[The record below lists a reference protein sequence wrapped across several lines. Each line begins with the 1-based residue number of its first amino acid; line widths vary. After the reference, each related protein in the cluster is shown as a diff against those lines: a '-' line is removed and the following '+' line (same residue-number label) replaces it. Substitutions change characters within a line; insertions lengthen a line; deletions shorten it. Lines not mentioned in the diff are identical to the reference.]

1 MAKDLVNSTPKNLK
15 LKKSSGPIEQFSIGR
30 IFIHVILLL
39 WASTTIFPL
48 IWVLNNSFKE
58 RNTILLDSF
67 SLVKEPV
74 WTNYITAFTRMNIGR
89 AYINSLIISGTVV
102 VGVMLFGGLASYIL
116 SRYNFKGK
124 LAVHSLVMAALL
136 FPAFATIVPV
146 FTMLNKVGLTNT
158 HIGVILPQ
166 IAGNLAFAITIMVG
180 FMSTIPLEL
189 EEAAV
194 VEGCGPWKIFS
205 RIIVPISKP
214 SFATVAIFTFLWSYN
229 DLFLQKII
237 IRKKEIRPICALLDT
252 IRSQYGTDYGLMC
265 ASVILVVVPVLIV
278 YLFLQKYI
286 IKGLTAGAVK
296 G

>member
-1 MAKDLVNSTPKNLK
+1 MAKDLATTKAKDLK
-15 LKKSSGPIEQFSIGR
+15 LKKSSGPIEQFSIGKVFVH
-30 IFIHVILLL
+30 IILLL

-48 IWVLNNSFKE
+48 FWVFNNSFKLKS
-58 RNTILLDSF
+58 TILTDSF

-74 WTNYITAFTRMNIGR
+74 LTNYVTAFTRMNIGT
-89 AYINSLIISGTVV
+89 AYMNSLIISGTVV
-102 VGVMLFGGLASYIL
+102 IGVMIFGGLASYVL
-116 SRYNFKGK
+116 ARYEFKGK
-124 LAVHSLVMAALL
+124 LIIQSMVMAALL

-146 FTMLNKVGLTNT
+146 FTILFNVGLTNT
-158 HIGVILPQ
+158 RTGVILPQ

-180 FMSTIPLEL
+180 FMSTIPMEL

-194 VEGCGPWKIFS
+194 VEGCGAWQIFW
-205 RIIVPISKP
+205 RIVVPISKP

-229 DLFLQKII
+229 DLFMQKVI
-237 IRKKEIRPICALLDT
+237 IRKTQVRPICALLDT

>member
-1 MAKDLVNSTPKNLK
+1 MAKDLATTKAKDLK
-15 LKKSSGPIEQFSIGR
+15 LKKSSGPIEQFSMGKVFVHI
-30 IFIHVILLL
+30 ILLL

-48 IWVLNNSFKE
+48 FWVLNNSFKLK
-58 RNTILLDSF
+58 NTILIDSF

-74 WTNYITAFTRMNIGR
+74 LTNYATAFTRMGIGV

-102 VGVMLFGGLASYIL
+102 IGVMIFGGLASYIL
-116 SRYNFKGK
+116 ARYEFKGK
-124 LAVHSLVMAALL
+124 AIIHSMVLAALL

-146 FTMLNKVGLTNT
+146 FTMLYNVGLVNT
-158 HIGVILPQ
+158 RTGVILPQ

-180 FMSTIPLEL
+180 FMSTIPMEL

-194 VEGCGPWKIFS
+194 VEGCGAWQIFW
-205 RIIVPISKP
+205 RIVVPIAKP

-229 DLFLQKII
+229 DLFMQKII
-237 IRKKEIRPICALLDT
+237 IRKTEVRPICALLDT
-252 IRSQYGTDYGLMC
+252 IKSQYGTDYGLLC

-286 IKGLTAGAVK
+286 IKGLTAGAIK

>member
-1 MAKDLVNSTPKNLK
+1 MAKDLATVKAKDLK
-15 LKKSSGPIEQFSIGR
+15 LKKSSGPIEQFSIGKV
-30 IFIHVILLL
+30 FIHIILLL

-48 IWVLNNSFKE
+48 VWVLNNSFKLKG
-58 RNTILLDSF
+58 TILIDSF

-74 WTNYITAFTRMNIGR
+74 ITNYITAFERMNIGR
-89 AYINSLIISGTVV
+89 AYMNSLIISGTVV

-116 SRYNFKGK
+116 ARYNFKGK
-124 LAVHSLVMAALL
+124 LVIHSMVMAALL

-146 FTMLNKVGLTNT
+146 FTMLYNAGLTNT
-158 HIGVILPQ
+158 HLGVILPQ

-180 FMSTIPLEL
+180 FMSTIPMEL

-194 VEGCGPWKIFS
+194 VEGCGAWQIFWKIV
-205 RIIVPISKP
+205 VPISKP

-229 DLFLQKII
+229 DLFMQKVI
-237 IRKKEIRPICALLDT
+237 IRKTQVRPICALLDT

>member
-1 MAKDLVNSTPKNLK
+1 MTKDLANSTPKSLR
-15 LKKSSGPIEQFSIGR
+15 LKKSSGPIEKFSISKV
-30 IFIHVILLL
+30 FIHIILLL

-48 IWVLNNSFKE
+48 LWVLNNSFKE
-58 RNTILLDSF
+58 RSTILIDSF
-67 SLVKEPV
+67 SIVSEPV

-89 AYINSLIISGTVV
+89 AYINSLIISGSVV
-102 VGVMLFGGLASYIL
+102 VAVMFIGGLASYIL
-116 SRYNFKGK
+116 ARYEFKGK
-124 LAVHSLVMAALL
+124 LIVHSLVMAALL

-146 FTMLNKVGLTNT
+146 FTILLKAGLNNT
-158 HIGVILPQ
+158 HLGVILPQ
-166 IAGNLAFAITIMVG
+166 IAGNLAFAITVMVG
-180 FMSTIPLEL
+180 FMASIPLEL

-194 VEGCGPWKIFS
+194 VEGCSAWQIFLKIV
-205 RIIVPISKP
+205 VPISKP

-229 DLFLQKII
+229 DLFMQKII
-237 IRKKEIRPICALLDT
+237 IRKTQLRPICALLDT

>member
-1 MAKDLVNSTPKNLK
+1 MARDLANSMPKNLK
-15 LKKSSGPIEQFSIGR
+15 LKKSSGPIEQFSIGKV
-30 IFIHVILLL
+30 FIHIILMI

-48 IWVLNNSFKE
+48 LWVLNNSFKE
-58 RNTILLDSF
+58 RSTILIDSF
-67 SLVKEPV
+67 SIVSEPV
-74 WTNYITAFTRMNIGR
+74 WTNYMTAFTRMNIGR

-102 VGVMLFGGLASYIL
+102 LGVMLFGGLASYIL
-116 SRYNFKGK
+116 ARYDFKGK
-124 LAVHSLVMAALL
+124 IVIHSLVMAALL

-146 FTMLNKVGLTNT
+146 FTMLNAAGLTNT
-158 HIGVILPQ
+158 HLGVILPQ
-166 IAGNLAFAITIMVG
+166 VAGNLAFAITIMVG

-194 VEGCGPWKIFS
+194 VEGCNAWQIFW
-205 RIIVPISKP
+205 RIVVPISKP

-237 IRKKEIRPICALLDT
+237 IRKTQTRPICALLDT

>member
-1 MAKDLVNSTPKNLK
+1 MAKDLATTKAKDLK
-15 LKKSSGPIEQFSIGR
+15 LKKSSGPIEQFSIGKVFVH
-30 IFIHVILLL
+30 IMLLL

-48 IWVLNNSFKE
+48 FWVFNNSFKLKS
-58 RNTILLDSF
+58 TILTDSF

-74 WTNYITAFTRMNIGR
+74 LTNYVTAFTRMNIGT
-89 AYINSLIISGTVV
+89 AYMNSLIISGTVV
-102 VGVMLFGGLASYIL
+102 IGVMIFGGLASYVL
-116 SRYNFKGK
+116 ARYEFKGK
-124 LAVHSLVMAALL
+124 LIIQSMVMAALL

-146 FTMLNKVGLTNT
+146 FTMLLKVGLTNT
-158 HIGVILPQ
+158 RTGVILPQ
-166 IAGNLAFAITIMVG
+166 IAGNLAFAVTIMVG
-180 FMSTIPLEL
+180 FMSTIPMEL

-194 VEGCGPWKIFS
+194 VEGCGAWQIFW
-205 RIIVPISKP
+205 RIVVPISKP

-229 DLFLQKII
+229 DLFMQKVI
-237 IRKKEIRPICALLDT
+237 IRKTEVRPICALLDT

>member
-1 MAKDLVNSTPKNLK
+1 MGKDLANSTPKNLK
-15 LKKSSGPIEQFSIGR
+15 LKKSSGPIEQFSIGKVLVH
-30 IFIHVILLL
+30 IILLF

-48 IWVLNNSFKE
+48 FWVLNNSFKE
-58 RNTILLDSF
+58 RDTILLDSF
-67 SLVKEPV
+67 SIVAEPV
-74 WTNYITAFTRMNIGR
+74 LTNYMTAFSRLNIGR
-89 AYINSLIISGTVV
+89 AYMNSLIISGTVV
-102 VGVMLFGGLASYIL
+102 LGVMFFGGLASYIL
-116 SRYNFKGK
+116 ARYNFKGK
-124 LAVHSLVMAALL
+124 LAIHSLVMAALL

-146 FTMLNKVGLTNT
+146 FTMLNAVGLMNT
-158 HIGVILPQ
+158 RIGVILPQ

-194 VEGCGPWKIFS
+194 VEGCGPWKLFWKIV
-205 RIIVPISKP
+205 VPISKP

-229 DLFLQKII
+229 DLFLQKIL
-237 IRKKEIRPICALLDT
+237 IRKTQVRPICALLDT

>member
-1 MAKDLVNSTPKNLK
+1 MAKDLATTKAKDLK
-15 LKKSSGPIEQFSIGR
+15 LKKSSGPIEQFSIGKVFVH
-30 IFIHVILLL
+30 IMLLL

-48 IWVLNNSFKE
+48 FWVFNNSFKLKS
-58 RNTILLDSF
+58 TILTDSF

-74 WTNYITAFTRMNIGR
+74 LTNYVTAFTRMNIGT
-89 AYINSLIISGTVV
+89 AYMNSLIISGTVV
-102 VGVMLFGGLASYIL
+102 IGVMIFGGLASYVL
-116 SRYNFKGK
+116 ARYEFKGK
-124 LAVHSLVMAALL
+124 IIIQSMVMAALL

-146 FTMLNKVGLTNT
+146 FTILLNLGLTNT
-158 HIGVILPQ
+158 RTGVILPQ

-180 FMSTIPLEL
+180 FMSTIPMEL

-194 VEGCGPWKIFS
+194 VEGCGAWQIFW
-205 RIIVPISKP
+205 RIVVPISKP

-229 DLFLQKII
+229 DLFMQKVI
-237 IRKKEIRPICALLDT
+237 IRKTQVRPICALLDT